1 MTSVEYKRLHERIGK
16 ADRIKDELS
25 RIDERLKWVQA
36 NPMSCI
42 VPQLSAWVSDEL
54 RHHIGTEIENHLRA
68 LLEEQQKRFSE
79 L

>member
-1 MTSVEYKRLHERIGK
+1 MTSEEYIRLHERIGK

-25 RIDERLKWVQA
+25 RIEERLKWVQA

-42 VPQLSAWVSDEL
+42 TPQLSVFMTDEL
-54 RHHIGTEIENHLRA
+54 RRHIGTEIENHLRA

>member
-1 MTSVEYKRLHERIGK
+1 MTSEEYIRLYERIGK

-25 RIDERLKWVQA
+25 RIEERLKWVRA

-42 VPQLSAWVSDEL
+42 VPQLSVFMTDEL
-54 RHHIGTEIENHLRA
+54 LRHIGTEIENHLRA

>member
-1 MTSVEYKRLHERIGK
+1 MTSVEYKRLHERIDK
-16 ADRIKDELS
+16 ADSIKDEIS
-25 RIDERLKWVQA
+25 RVEERLKWVQG

-42 VPQLSAWVSDEL
+42 TPQLSAWVSDEL
-54 RHHIGTEIENHLRA
+54 RRHIGTEIENHLRA